1 MIPSFLSPSG
11 WDTLLGH
18 PLVLLLPLWQHPFKA
33 VSLMIS
39 KDLGK
44 VSTQDPQG

>member
-1 MIPSFLSPSG
+1 MPSFPLPSG
-11 WDTLLGH
+11 WYTLLGH
-18 PLVLLLPLWQHPFKA
+18 PLVLLLPLCHHPFKA

-39 KDLGK
+39 EDLGK